1 MARVTYVEPR
11 NAPAQVKEVYD
22 RVLKGKPGN
31 IQKALAHRPEILQTF
46 LPFYGSIGKSLP
58 PRLYEML
65 YIRVS
70 MVNGCEY

>member
-1 MARVTYVEPR
+1 MARVSYVEPK
-11 NAPAQVKEVYD
+11 NAPAEVKEIYD

-31 IQKALAHRPEILQTF
+31 IQKALAHRPEILKTF
-46 LPFYGSIGKSLP
+46 LPFCGSIGKSLP